1 MSSMQHD
8 NRPRENG
15 INQRPD
21 EVVDPNN
28 RVNSQSVVQG
38 SLQSLDSKAGS
49 HVSSTGLDARVSP
62 DSGVSAASVKE
73 HAMRDA
79 DSALNQLAASAP
91 LSAKTVSEYRMQ
103 IESEI
108 SLKASRID
116 AMKDQQTREKNRPSE
131 TVAQERENGA
141 EKGATLS
148 SEKKDSVVQVALD
161 LAADKERTIQ
171 RELKPTTI
179 APVGGIFLES
189 ARAPAE
195 QVEKAIAKV
204 LQAHEKKGREAESF
218 LEKLQ
223 AAGQKVDAMGVPVMS
238 ASFQVERNKRGEL
251 VDL

>member
-1 MSSMQHD
+1 
-8 NRPRENG
+8 
-15 INQRPD
+15 
-21 EVVDPNN
+21 
-28 RVNSQSVVQG
+28 
-38 SLQSLDSKAGS
+38 
-49 HVSSTGLDARVSP
+49 
-62 DSGVSAASVKE
+62 
-73 HAMRDA
+73 
-79 DSALNQLAASAP
+79 
-91 LSAKTVSEYRMQ
+91 
-103 IESEI
+103 
-108 SLKASRID
+108 
-116 AMKDQQTREKNRPSE
+116 
-131 TVAQERENGA
+131 
-141 EKGATLS
+141 
-148 SEKKDSVVQVALD
+148 VQVALD

>member
-1 MSSMQHD
+1 
-8 NRPRENG
+8 
-15 INQRPD
+15 
-21 EVVDPNN
+21 
-28 RVNSQSVVQG
+28 
-38 SLQSLDSKAGS
+38 
-49 HVSSTGLDARVSP
+49 
-62 DSGVSAASVKE
+62 
-73 HAMRDA
+73 MRDA

-189 ARAPAE
+189 AR
-195 QVEKAIAKV
+195 
-204 LQAHEKKGREAESF
+204 EAESF